1 MAPAPA
7 RRLYFSGRLSAP
19 GHRRGQHIQE
29 QASEFYIHEVYYPS
43 PAEEESASPIA
54 HLVQQIL
61 DEVAQQEH
69 LQDRQTIYII
79 DPEGQKTLR
88 AAWKSFIW
96 LAKIFYGRVTLKI
109 DVKKFTCAI
118 CWQSERLSLRS
129 DSVKLVI
136 MDLLTSCDALSI
148 EPGEEGRICISAA
161 IPLFLRLG
169 SED

>member
-1 MAPAPA
+1 M
-7 RRLYFSGRLSAP
+7 
-19 GHRRGQHIQE
+19 E

-69 LQDRQTIYII
+69 LQDRRTIYII
-79 DPEGQKTLR
+79 DPEGQNTLR

>member
-1 MAPAPA
+1 M
-7 RRLYFSGRLSAP
+7 
-19 GHRRGQHIQE
+19 E

-69 LQDRQTIYII
+69 LQDRRTIYII

-109 DVKKFTCAI
+109 DV
-118 CWQSERLSLRS
+118 SERLSLRS